1 MMRYFSIEQYPLFI
15 LFTILLLFL
24 TDRFF
29 FLVSSA
35 TIAVLK
41 VNKSTEIIPHLTN
54 CQSYH
59 TPSFLFHTYINIGTS

>member
-1 MMRYFSIEQYPLFI
+1 MRYFSIEQYLLFI

-24 TDRFF
+24 TDGFFF

-54 CQSYH
+54 CQSYL

>member
-1 MMRYFSIEQYPLFI
+1 M
-15 LFTILLLFL
+15 LLFL

-54 CQSYH
+54 CQSYL